1 MTFTKVAVVGCLA
14 LLGFVCWLAASGLGA
29 AREGLISLFA
39 LVLLVGG
46 GNFLA
51 GRTGSYG
58 RTGARGSRETYGGTG
73 SSAGADAPCEP
84 RDGVDAGLAP
94 RNDEPAP

>member
-1 MTFTKVAVVGCLA
+1 MTFTKVAIVGCVA

-51 GRTGSYG
+51 GRSGSYG
-58 RTGARGSRETYGGTG
+58 RHGAPAGGDPASESRSE
-73 SSAGADAPCEP
+73 
-84 RDGVDAGLAP
+84 VDAAHASG
-94 RNDEPAP
+94 NDEPAP